1 MVPRSN
7 NIAALPSAP
16 PRRDG
21 VVLLLH
27 PLSFH
32 AHTPLLQSQLSLQ
45 VLTAPTPPPTP
56 VPGLSGVAFVAANL
70 CWLLA
75 AIYTPHAPSISPPLK
90 HSCSSAAA
98 VASHFT
104 SIQASRRSSPSF
116 YIRFGLARLAR
127 GEISSRSGSHCCC
140 AATASP
146 AARKNAR
153 GMREGRKERKQQP
166 HE

>member
-56 VPGLSGVAFVAANL
+56 VPGLSGLAFVAAG
-70 CWLLA
+70 CWLLSIHRTHLPFLLLSNTPAPQQQLLHHTSHRSKLA
-75 AIYTPHAPSISPPLK
+75 AEALP
-90 HSCSSAAA
+90 
-98 VASHFT
+98 HFT
-104 SIQASRRSSPSF
+104 SDLASLVWRAAK
-116 YIRFGLARLAR
+116 LAADPAVTVAAPPPPRLPP
-127 GEISSRSGSHCCC
+127 EKM
-140 AATASP
+140 P
-146 AARKNAR
+146 A
-153 GMREGRKERKQQP
+153 E
-166 HE
+166 